1 MMEMTYKRSLL
12 VSTGIHVGLLCLL
25 LLKPEA
31 TQPVLQADMHAKLPE
46 EMSHSAPA
54 PIQAVAVDAHEIE
67 TAMQKIEADRQRA
80 KDQEL
85 AHQRQFQREIAQ
97 AKEAKIAEMKRLQAM
112 QAEAKALQ
120 IKQAKMKNE
129 AEKKLQELAKQK
141 QTQEKEIALMKQKQA
156 QETERLSK
164 LKNQELQKQKLE
176 QEKALAQAQAIKN
189 AQIKAETLAAQQRNA
204 GEVDKYKALI
214 LNAIRDQWIL
224 PENVNPDLSSQFVIR
239 LAPTGSVL
247 EVRLA
252 RSSGDMILDRSA
264 QAAIYKASPLPVPHD
279 AQVFNMFREISLTV
293 RPSNAR
299 G

>member
-1 MMEMTYKRSLL
+1 MNMNYSRSLFISCGMHL
-12 VSTGIHVGLLCLL
+12 GLLCLL
-25 LLKPEA
+25 LLHPE
-31 TQPVLQADMHAKLPE
+31 TSQPVLQADMHAKLPE

-67 TAMQKIEADRQRA
+67 TAMRKIEANRQRA
-80 KDQEL
+80 KDQER
-85 AHQRQFQREIAQ
+85 AHQRQLQRELTQ
-97 AKEAKIAEMKRLQAM
+97 AKEAKIAEMKRLQAI

-120 IKQAKMKNE
+120 IQQAKMKE
-129 AEKKLQELAKQK
+129 AAEKKLQELAKQK
-141 QTQEKEIALMKQKQA
+141 QAQEKAMALMQQKQA
-156 QETERLSK
+156 QESERIAK
-164 LKNQELQKQKLE
+164 LKQQQLE
-176 QEKALAQAQAIKN
+176 QAKALAQAQALKN
-189 AQIKAETLAAQQRNA
+189 AQLQAQTLAAQQRNA

-224 PENVNPDLSSQFVIR
+224 PDNVNPDVSSQFVIR

-247 EVRLA
+247 DVRLA
-252 RSSGDMILDRSA
+252 RSSGDTILDRSA

>member
-1 MMEMTYKRSLL
+1 MEMTYKRSLL
-12 VSTGIHVGLLCLL
+12 VSTGIHFGLLCLL

-85 AHQRQFQREIAQ
+85 AHQRQLQREVTQ
-97 AKEAKIAEMKRLQAM
+97 AKEAKMAEMKRLQAM

-120 IKQAKMKNE
+120 IKQAKMKDE

-156 QETERLSK
+156 QEAERLSK

-189 AQIKAETLAAQQRNA
+189 AQMKAETLAAQQRNA

>member
-12 VSTGIHVGLLCLL
+12 VSTGIHLGLLCLL

-85 AHQRQFQREIAQ
+85 AHQRQLQREVEK
-97 AKEAKIAEMKRLQAM
+97 AKEAKMAEMKRLQAM

-120 IKQAKMKNE
+120 IKQAKMKDE

-156 QETERLSK
+156 QEAERLSK

-189 AQIKAETLAAQQRNA
+189 AQMKAETLAAQQRNA